1 MRRSTPP
8 TRGSRSAGSMGARSA
23 RWPPRERGG
32 RSSCARSRRP
42 TTPARRHERCA
53 RRWSARKSALGRR
66 SRKRRKTT
74 PAGRSPTPDAT
85 ATVEK
90 PPSRS
95 EVAEKPP
102 SRSEQRNAE
111 ARARLEP
118 LAPGERPGAVTVAAV
133 VALVLGVGNVI
144 AYAAGL
150 TIDGK
155 RPSLFSIAVPSAI
168 MLVAGIG
175 MWRAK
180 YWAVLGFQALLGI
193 LICYLALFMIRAS
206 NLLGL
211 IVPLAIILPSGFL
224 FWKLVKSLARIQ
236 MPENPSRRPRA

>member
-1 MRRSTPP
+1 
-8 TRGSRSAGSMGARSA
+8 
-23 RWPPRERGG
+23 
-32 RSSCARSRRP
+32 
-42 TTPARRHERCA
+42 
-53 RRWSARKSALGRR
+53 LGRR
-66 SRKRRKTT
+66 SRKRKLATRAEAK
-74 PAGRSPTPDAT
+74 PQRPTPNAPKGAV

-90 PPSRS
+90 PL
-95 EVAEKPP
+95 

-111 ARARLEP
+111 ARAKLKP
-118 LAPGERPGAVTVAAV
+118 LAPSERPGAVTVASV
-133 VALVLGVGNVI
+133 VALVLGVGNLI

-211 IVPLAIILPSGFL
+211 IVPLAIIAPSGFL

-236 MPENPSRRPRA
+236 MPENPNRRPRA

>member
-1 MRRSTPP
+1 
-8 TRGSRSAGSMGARSA
+8 
-23 RWPPRERGG
+23 
-32 RSSCARSRRP
+32 
-42 TTPARRHERCA
+42 
-53 RRWSARKSALGRR
+53 LGRR

-74 PAGRSPTPDAT
+74 PAGTHPAPEARRPTPSAT
-85 ATVEK
+85 ATAEK

-95 EVAEKPP
+95 EIAEKPP

-111 ARARLEP
+111 ARAKLEP

-133 VALVLGVGNVI
+133 VALVLGVGNLI

>member
-1 MRRSTPP
+1 M
-8 TRGSRSAGSMGARSA
+8 
-23 RWPPRERGG
+23 
-32 RSSCARSRRP
+32 
-42 TTPARRHERCA
+42 
-53 RRWSARKSALGRR
+53 GRR

-74 PAGRSPTPDAT
+74 PAGRSPAPDARRPTPSAT

-111 ARARLEP
+111 ARAKLEP

-180 YWAVLGFQALLGI
+180 YWAVLGFEALLAIAVIFAGVS
-193 LICYLALFMIRAS
+193 LMVAS
-206 NLLGL
+206 NATAVALC
-211 IVPLAIILPSGFL
+211 LAIIAGAGTL
-224 FWKLVKSLARIQ
+224 FWFLIRVMARIQ
-236 MPENPSRRPRA
+236 LPSRHPGERVG